1 MIGRITANLTPAFP
15 ALAGD
20 RGYVAFTLYQ
30 DALQSA
36 VIDLTGYTAKFT
48 VRGSDGTTHA
58 AATQANG
65 IALGGTA
72 GTITSTLTAVQTAAL
87 THAAAHGGRYSL
99 VLTSSGGAVVPLASG
114 PVAILEVP
122 GL

>member
-72 GTITSTLTAVQTAAL
+72 GTIVVDTGTMTVPPNIPAGEHDYLFEL
-87 THAAAHGGRYSL
+87 RNG
-99 VLTSSGGAVVPLASG
+99 SGIIELLMSG
-114 PVAILEVP
+114 TWTFDADISP
-122 GL
+122 